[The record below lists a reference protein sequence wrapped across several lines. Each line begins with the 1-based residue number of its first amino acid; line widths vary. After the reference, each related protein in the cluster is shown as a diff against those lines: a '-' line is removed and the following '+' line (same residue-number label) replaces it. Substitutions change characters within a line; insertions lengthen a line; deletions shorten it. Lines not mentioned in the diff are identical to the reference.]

1 LKVEHTES
9 PKKLENIPRERGKL
23 YKEIVKSLHGKRGD
37 FEREMRTFCSG
48 NGKIGNWENFAWD
61 MSTFW
66 LRTEFFSREIGN
78 LKGIVSRGF
87 LTLVFSSNNLV
98 QLDMH

>member
-1 LKVEHTES
+1 LNTQS

-23 YKEIVKSLHGKRGD
+23 CKENVESLHGKRGD

-78 LKGIVSRGF
+78 LKEIVSGDF
-87 LTLVFSSNNLV
+87 FTLVFSSNNLV
-98 QLDMH
+98 PLDMH